1 MQVQATQLRPG
12 NLIKFNAELMQVLKT
27 EHRTPGNL
35 RGFVR
40 VWLRNV
46 RTGSAFDN
54 RFSSEDFVERVQL
67 DTQDMEYLYND
78 GDIYYFMNTE
88 TFEQTGIN
96 ADQLGDQVGYLLPNT
111 SVTVQ
116 FYEEKPLSVD
126 LPQIIEMNV
135 VETEPGIKGATVTNV
150 TKPAKMETGLVIQVP
165 PFIKEGERIKINTA
179 DGSYSGRV
187 N

>member
-12 NLIKFNAELMQVLKT
+12 NLIKFNNELMQVLKT

-40 VWLRNV
+40 AWLRNV
-46 RTGSAFDN
+46 RTGAAFDN
-54 RFSSEDFVERVQL
+54 RFASEDFIERVQL

-96 ADQLGDQVGYLLPNT
+96 ADQLGDQVNYLMPNT
-111 SVTVQ
+111 SVVVQ

-126 LPQIIEMNV
+126 LPQIIEMEV
-135 VETEPGIKGATVTNV
+135 IETEPGIKGATVTNV
-150 TKPAKMETGLVIQVP
+150 TKPAKMDTGLVIQVP
-165 PFIKEGERIKINTA
+165 PFIKEGEKIKINTS
-179 DGSYSGRV
+179 DGSYAGRS